1 MLLVSIFIC
10 GIKIASVMGKAI
22 DNICLLFT
30 STFKLF
36 IDKALSIKR
45 QIYLILPAKMNY
57 LKTAF
62 KIQPMDNTASGCHLL
77 IEAGWEGISF
87 VYYSI
92 DPLKVEGL
100 YIYHFEKNS
109 TALQIADELSLFFK
123 EENLP
128 EYLSCIISY
137 NFKECTL
144 LPSSLYNEALL
155 PQMLNILYADNAEVN
170 NYAEKINA
178 QDAHM
183 LYRVNHHIDSVIRKE
198 FPGAQVHHSNFFQL
212 PVLSQHIDSM
222 YCIIYQNSMKVVL
235 FKEGVLQIVQIFEY
249 TTPSDVA
256 YQLLNIC
263 NQHDLSSRQITITVS
278 GFIDKKSNLFDELYR
293 YFLNIDLD
301 KPDNGVAI
309 ATHISQYPVHF
320 FSHLILLVKCVS

>member
-1 MLLVSIFIC
+1 
-10 GIKIASVMGKAI
+10 MGNAI
-22 DNICLLFT
+22 DNTCLLFT
-30 STFKLF
+30 STFKLL

-62 KIQPMDNTASGCHLL
+62 KIQPIENTASGYHLL

-87 VYYSI
+87 VYYSK

-109 TALQIADELSLFFK
+109 TALEIADELSFFFK

-128 EYLSCIISY
+128 EYLSCSICY

-144 LPSSLYNEALL
+144 IPSSLYKEAAL
-155 PQMLNILYADNAEVN
+155 PQMLNLMFADNGEVN
-170 NYAEKINA
+170 NYAEKLNA
-178 QDAHM
+178 LDAQV
-183 LYRVNHHIDSVIRKE
+183 LYRVNRRIDEVIRNE
-198 FPGAQVHHSNFFQL
+198 FPAAEAHHSNFFQL
-212 PVLSQHIDSM
+212 PVLIPQKDSI
-222 YCIIYQNSMKVVL
+222 YCIIYQNSIKVVL
-235 FKEGVLQIVQIFEY
+235 FKEAVLQMVQIFEY

-263 NQHDLSSRQITITVS
+263 NQHDLSPSEVTVTVS
-278 GFIDKKSNLFDELYR
+278 GFIDKKSNLYDELFR
-293 YFLNIDLD
+293 YFLNIELD
-301 KPDNGVAI
+301 NPASGVAI
-309 ATHISQYPVHF
+309 ANHISQYPVHF

>member
-10 GIKIASVMGKAI
+10 GIKIASVMGNAI

-30 STFKLF
+30 STFKLL

-62 KIQPMDNTASGCHLL
+62 KIQPIENTASGCHLF

-87 VYYSI
+87 VYYSK

-109 TALQIADELSLFFK
+109 TALEIADELSLFFK

-128 EYLSCIISY
+128 EYLSCRICY

-144 LPSSLYNEALL
+144 IPSSLYNEAIL
-155 PQMLNILYADNAEVN
+155 PQMLDLMNANNGEVN
-170 NYAEKINA
+170 NYSEKVNVLNA
-178 QDAHM
+178 HL
-183 LYRVNHHIDSVIRKE
+183 LYRVNSRIETVIRKE
-198 FPGAQVHHSNFFQL
+198 FPAAQAHHSNFFQL
-212 PVLSQHIDSM
+212 PVLIQKKDSL

-235 FKEGVLQIVQIFEY
+235 FKEAVLQMVQIFEY

-263 NQHDLSSRQITITVS
+263 NQHDLSPKEITLTVS
-278 GFIDKKSNLFDELYR
+278 GFIDKKSNLYDELFR
-293 YFLNIDLD
+293 YFLNIELD

-309 ATHISQYPVHF
+309 ATHINQYPVHF